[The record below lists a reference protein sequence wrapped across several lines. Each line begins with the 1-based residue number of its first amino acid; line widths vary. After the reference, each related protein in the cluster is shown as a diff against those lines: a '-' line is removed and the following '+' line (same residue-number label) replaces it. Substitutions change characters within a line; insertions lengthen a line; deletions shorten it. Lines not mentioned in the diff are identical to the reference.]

1 MGCHIWFARP
11 LTDREFNLM
20 KDYAVKDISRYV
32 NKQAD
37 YGVSEA
43 YVNLV
48 KRSVETGEKCIYGHA
63 WYEYCYGSTNPEL
76 GYEFFDFQPIVHDRN
91 GKLYICVPD
100 FHNVCRESI
109 GIYTYPHKFIHNK
122 RELRRYI
129 GKKYFNITEHEHW
142 VLDFFWK
149 KYPGGIM
156 LWG

>member
-1 MGCHIWFARP
+1 M
-11 LTDREFNLM
+11 M
-20 KDYAVKDISRYV
+20 YV
-32 NKQAD
+32 
-37 YGVSEA
+37 
-43 YVNLV
+43 
-48 KRSVETGEKCIYGHA
+48 
-63 WYEYCYGSTNPEL
+63 
-76 GYEFFDFQPIVHDRN
+76 
-91 GKLYICVPD
+91 
-100 FHNVCRESI
+100 ESI